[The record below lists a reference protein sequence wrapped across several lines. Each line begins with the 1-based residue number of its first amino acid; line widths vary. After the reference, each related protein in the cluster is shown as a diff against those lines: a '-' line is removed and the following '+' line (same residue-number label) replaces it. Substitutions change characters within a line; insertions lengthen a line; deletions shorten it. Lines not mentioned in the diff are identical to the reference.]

1 MATTPFQTITRIV
14 LHVCYKELNYTFLC
28 QKNWVHMARSL
39 QLFIRIIFS
48 QDHYGYSYANAI
60 QLPNVYT
67 LQDRRIK
74 HGTISAIGVPNFV
87 QLWTLQ
93 IWEFLLR
100 IWGTSAHLMSTH
112 PVNCPSDRY
121 ASATKLVCRN
131 GDIFR
136 RQAIFHIKCCSFI
149 IVLNPVNYVT

>member
-1 MATTPFQTITRIV
+1 
-14 LHVCYKELNYTFLC
+14 
-28 QKNWVHMARSL
+28 MARSL

-93 IWEFLLR
+93 I
-100 IWGTSAHLMSTH
+100 
-112 PVNCPSDRY
+112 
-121 ASATKLVCRN
+121 
-131 GDIFR
+131 
-136 RQAIFHIKCCSFI
+136 
-149 IVLNPVNYVT
+149 